1 MEHVSASVYLDGH
14 SSDTGVLK
22 GRGALATPRAPKP
35 PKSPKQPKSPKSPK
49 PCSEARPKS
58 KPPSRRRQPL
68 SLPLPLPLALAL
80 ALTLTLTP
88 TPTPTPARDE
98 FEHAIVL
105 VQSLRDAKVRDL
117 EDAVHAHLVRVRV
130 RVKG

>member
-22 GRGALATPRAPKP
+22 GRGALATPRA
-35 PKSPKQPKSPKSPK
+35 PKQPKSPKSPK

-88 TPTPTPARDE
+88 TPTPARDDE

-105 VQSLRDAKVRDL
+105 VQSLRDTKVRDL

>member
-1 MEHVSASVYLDGH
+1 MYLDGH

-22 GRGALATPRAPKP
+22 GRGALATPRA
-35 PKSPKQPKSPKSPK
+35 PKQPKSPKSPK

-88 TPTPTPARDE
+88 TPTPARDDE

-105 VQSLRDAKVRDL
+105 VQSLRDTKVRDL